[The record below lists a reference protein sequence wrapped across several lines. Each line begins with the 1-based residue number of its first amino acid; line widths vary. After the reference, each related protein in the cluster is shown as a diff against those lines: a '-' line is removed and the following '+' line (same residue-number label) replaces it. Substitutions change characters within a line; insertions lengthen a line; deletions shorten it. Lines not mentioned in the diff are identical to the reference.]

1 MLKMNNTGVKKV
13 NVNGNR
19 VHKVTVNGTVVFD
32 DQCYIDWSV
41 TYHSWGNRAGSVWT
55 MFTANVHRSDSYPSV
70 DSKIT
75 VVTKDA
81 DGTMQ
86 TKYYDLPLENE
97 QVSSGGWS
105 AGVYGNWYVW
115 IYIKDKLLTSWDFM
129 SQTELNYDY
138 TYSGREY
145 FYES

>member
-1 MLKMNNTGVKKV
+1 MLKVNNTPVKKV
-13 NVNGNR
+13 LVNGAN
-19 VHKVTVNGTVVFD
+19 VHKVKVNGTTVFD

-41 TYHSWGNRAGSVWT
+41 TYHSWGNRAGGIWT

-75 VVTKDA
+75 VVTEDA
-81 DGTMQ
+81 DGTRQ

-97 QVSSGGWS
+97 YVSSGGWS
-105 AGVYGNWYVW
+105 AGTYGNWKVW
-115 IYIKDKLLTSWDFM
+115 IYIKDKLLTSWDFG
-129 SQTELNYDY
+129 SHSELNYDY